1 MRIRPAFIR
10 IICLSILGG
19 VVFFTGFAARSPADN
34 YFEISKNID
43 IFGKM
48 YREINAYY
56 VDEVEPSKFMR
67 IGIDA
72 MLASLDPFTNFI
84 SAAEIE
90 DYRFISTGQYS
101 GIGAS
106 ISRREGEKSI
116 LITEVY
122 EGFPAQTQGLR
133 PGDEILK
140 IDQTS
145 TENTQLDV
153 AEVRNLLRG
162 QAKSTVKLT
171 IRREGTPDP
180 FVVEVIRDDIKVKNV
195 PYYGMADAEI
205 GYIQLTGFS
214 AEASAEVKAAFD
226 DLRKKNPALK
236 GIILDLR
243 ENPGGLLMQAVAISN
258 IFVSKNEKIVETRG
272 RMEGSLRVYAAE
284 ENPLDTVIP
293 LTVLINA
300 NSASASEIVSGVM
313 QDLDRGIVI
322 GQRSYGKGLVQNS
335 RPLSYNTQI
344 KLTTAKYYTP
354 SGRCIQAIDY
364 SHRKE
369 DGSLDKIPD
378 SLMSEFKT
386 RRHRSVYDGG
396 GIAPD
401 VEIKPIE
408 YHKITQE
415 LARQFVIFDFATAFH
430 RQHQSIASARDFVI
444 TDDIYNEFKNF
455 VTARKFSYITK
466 AEKELQEVKDILQK
480 EGYEASTKKEMELL
494 ENNLKEGKKND
505 IDVYR
510 NEIQRLLRAEIVGR
524 YYYRVGRLESS
535 FTQDAEVKESIALLQ
550 NPVRY
555 YQLLNKPLNKN

>member
-1 MRIRPAFIR
+1 
-10 IICLSILGG
+10 
-19 VVFFTGFAARSPADN
+19 
-34 YFEISKNID
+34 
-43 IFGKM
+43 
-48 YREINAYY
+48 
-56 VDEVEPSKFMR
+56 
-67 IGIDA
+67 
-72 MLASLDPFTNFI
+72 
-84 SAAEIE
+84 
-90 DYRFISTGQYS
+90 
-101 GIGAS
+101 
-106 ISRREGEKSI
+106 
-116 LITEVY
+116 
-122 EGFPAQTQGLR
+122 
-133 PGDEILK
+133 
-140 IDQTS
+140 
-145 TENTQLDV
+145 
-153 AEVRNLLRG
+153 
-162 QAKSTVKLT
+162 
-171 IRREGTPDP
+171 
-180 FVVEVIRDDIKVKNV
+180 
-195 PYYGMADAEI
+195 
-205 GYIQLTGFS
+205 
-214 AEASAEVKAAFD
+214 
-226 DLRKKNPALK
+226 
-236 GIILDLR
+236 
-243 ENPGGLLMQAVAISN
+243 
-258 IFVSKNEKIVETRG
+258 
-272 RMEGSLRVYAAE
+272 
-284 ENPLDTVIP
+284 
-293 LTVLINA
+293 
-300 NSASASEIVSGVM
+300 
-313 QDLDRGIVI
+313 
-322 GQRSYGKGLVQNS
+322 LVQNS

-386 RRHRSVYDGG
+386 RRLRSVYDGG

-444 TDDIYNEFKNF
+444 TEDIYNEFKNF

-505 IDVYR
+505 IEVYR

-555 YQLLNKPLNKN
+555 NQLLNKPLNKN